1 MRARFG
7 LSLMLGMGACAVA
20 ACAEAPTEPVR
31 VKRERLSVGGEM
43 FRVFC
48 RRAAADAFPDDLE
61 GTQFNATCEGR
72 EPPPRANPRLYAM
85 FKQRTLIVKAL
96 DRILG
101 DEGAQAAGQV
111 RAILAED
118 ELRDFLQSTLPLYDP
133 PTARL
138 PDMTRSLVRV
148 LDRLVDEQ
156 DPVGVAALDVFSRIT
171 GRVGYRPLELALGVA
186 RPLLEYPRLDAFTRS
201 TLNLVAQGGDAEKQ
215 YDAVVSALALELAT
229 ADESVPGPDSTLVL
243 ARELLLSELTDLEP
257 DPALKPLWLV
267 RRDERGIAKP
277 LLLDNALPQPFLDS
291 DGDKRADIDAFGR
304 MLAVSGGPAS
314 IPAPFEVASEP
325 DETLRD
331 EYGRARNVWS
341 KGDDLL
347 FQHVDVQESLLAGLA
362 REQRLLLTPKVPGD
376 RTTVDKLA
384 RGLPALLGTWQ
395 DHQIR
400 YGASDV
406 TFKGPSLD
414 PMLDLVHAVG
424 AMAHRPEVEK
434 ALAVLEASLR
444 DHEPESAALIAALL
458 EIDRRADLHPDALLT
473 GIGGPGTPHEFWDD
487 LIKIGVRIT
496 KRPGLLEALMRS
508 FLDPSAPG
516 QGPLIGNWMRHKD
529 AISYP
534 NAPSTKPEDINA
546 RAVSSYSEPVDRT
559 QPDIGKNRSVFQR
572 TAAMVNGLHGQ
583 KHCNK
588 KDAKLKVHLG
598 GLPLTLP
605 LFSSG
610 YKPCE
615 LFEVPD
621 MVEIHIQAVLGRAK
635 IPLKPGDLN
644 ALGGLCPIVD
654 ATCLGKT
661 QETESQIV
669 GFDDTPTPEALARF
683 VFAPPNEFVRGIT
696 DPVTTIDGAQ
706 IVLWEPNA
714 LFPMEVVDPLAK
726 PYGQPDH
733 PGLTFLQAG
742 YTLFEAFDDYELRD
756 PSGKLLDGY
765 LFGDLLST
773 LHMHWA
779 SRRSEPCDG
788 PPAETCTQSLD
799 PKKPFFS
806 HQTNLVSYEP
816 LIAEA
821 LIDVDLLARLHETT
835 KALAAIT
842 VDGED
847 GITIMA
853 RLITLLLTPDPALS
867 YRDGAATA
875 FTNGGAELGY
885 VSPLYLLLDGLK
897 KIDASF
903 ASDEHA
909 HRLPVWLEARSELVD
924 LMFGVD
930 ELSGKPRLTDRIGR
944 AVTLRMMKFLQDR
957 IAAHRSAG
965 DVEDWSKSLV
975 PRIAES
981 LEKPWVAALIGLLD
995 RTYDDAAAAD
1005 EFAKLTKYLFEEEGA
1020 GFSTSLLAAG
1030 DLLQLLDDSASLSP
1044 LLHVAAEAI
1053 APGVLTAVNQ
1063 GGAFKVNEGVART
1076 FVELQRSISQ
1086 IDKGDPSTTAKLMRN
1101 LVAPSMDDGRTPLE
1115 VLLDA
1120 VSAIERADASR
1131 PLDAPLAREDF
1142 RSIAQALRAFLAD
1155 EDRGLERFYNVVQ
1168 HRTLESK

>member
-1 MRARFG
+1 MRARLG

-20 ACAEAPTEPVR
+20 ACAEGATASVR

-43 FRVFC
+43 YRVFC
-48 RRAAADAFPDDLE
+48 KRAAAQAFPDDLE

-72 EPPPRANPRLYAM
+72 EIPPKPNARLFAM
-85 FKQRTLIVKAL
+85 YKQRTSIVKAL
-96 DRILG
+96 DRVLG
-101 DEGAQAAGQV
+101 DEAAQAAGEV
-111 RAILAED
+111 RALLAED
-118 ELRDFLQSTLPLYDP
+118 ELRDFLRSTLPLYDP
-133 PTARL
+133 PSQRL

-148 LDRLVDEQ
+148 LDRLVDEK
-156 DPVGVAALDVFSRIT
+156 DPLGMATLDTFSRIT

-201 TLNLVAQGGDAEKQ
+201 TLNLVAQGGNAEKQ
-215 YDAVVSALALELAT
+215 YDALVSALSLELAT
-229 ADESVPGPDSTLVL
+229 ADESVPAPDSTLVL
-243 ARELLLSELTDLEP
+243 ARELLLSQLTDLEP

-267 RRDERGIAKP
+267 RRDERGVALP
-277 LLLDNALPQPFLDS
+277 LLVGKLLPQPFV
-291 DGDKRADIDAFGR
+291 DGDADLEADIDAFGR
-304 MLAVSGGPAS
+304 LLAVAGGPAS
-314 IPAPFEVASEP
+314 IPAPFAVASEP
-325 DETLRD
+325 DTKRD
-331 EYGRARNVWS
+331 EFGRARNMWS
-341 KGDDLL
+341 QGDELL
-347 FQHVDVQESLLAGLA
+347 FQHIDVQSSVLAGLA
-362 REQRLLLTPKVPGD
+362 REQRLLLTPKVAGD

-395 DHQIR
+395 DRQIR

-406 TFKGPSLD
+406 TFKGPSLE
-414 PMLDLVHAVG
+414 PLLDLVHAVG
-424 AMAHRPEVEK
+424 AVVHRPELEK
-434 ALAVLEASLR
+434 AVAVLEASLR
-444 DHEPESAALIAALL
+444 DHETESAGLIAALL
-458 EIDRRADLHPDALLT
+458 EIDRRADMHPEAELI
-473 GIGGPGTPHEFWDD
+473 GVGGPGTPHEFWDD

-508 FLDPSAPG
+508 FLDASSPA
-516 QGPLIGNWMRHKD
+516 QGPLLGNWMRYKD
-529 AISYP
+529 AVSYP
-534 NAPSTKPEDINA
+534 NAPSTNPADINA
-546 RAVSSYSEPVDRT
+546 RAVRKYSELVDHS
-559 QPDIGKNRSVFQR
+559 QPDIGKNRSIFQR
-572 TAAMVNGLHGQ
+572 TAAMVNDLHGQ

-588 KDAKLKVHLG
+588 PNAQLKVHLG
-598 GLPLTLP
+598 GLPVTLP
-605 LFSSG
+605 LFGAG

-644 ALGGLCPIVD
+644 ALGGLCPVVD

-683 VFAPPNEFVRGIT
+683 VFAPPNAFVRGIT
-696 DPVTTIDGAQ
+696 DPVNTIDGAQ
-706 IVLWEPNA
+706 IVAWEPNA
-714 LFPMEVVDPLAK
+714 LFPMEVVDPMAK

-742 YTLFEAFDDYELRD
+742 YTLFEAFDNNELRD
-756 PSGKLLDGY
+756 PKGKLLDGY
-765 LFGDLLST
+765 LFGDFMST
-773 LHMHWA
+773 LHRHWA
-779 SRRSEPCDG
+779 SRRTEDCAG
-788 PPAETCTQSLD
+788 PPAETCTQSLN

-821 LIDVDLLARLHETT
+821 LIDVNLMARLHETT
-835 KALAAIT
+835 KALAQIQI
-842 VDGED
+842 DGED

-853 RLITLLLTPDPALS
+853 RAVTLLLSPDPALT

-875 FTNGGAELGY
+875 RSNGGTELGY

-897 KIDASF
+897 KIDTSF
-903 ASDEHA
+903 ASQEHA
-909 HRLPVWLEARSELVD
+909 HRLPVWREARSELVD
-924 LMFGVD
+924 MIFGVD
-930 ELSGKPRLTDRIGR
+930 ELSGKPRLTDRVGR

-957 IAAHRSAG
+957 IKAHRALG
-965 DVEDWSKSLV
+965 DVTDWSKSFA
-975 PRIAES
+975 PRVGET
-981 LEKPWVAALIGLLD
+981 LEKPWVAAIIGLLD
-995 RTYDDAAAAD
+995 RTYDDPVAAA
-1005 EFAKLTKYLFEEEGA
+1005 EFAKLAKYLFEEEGA

-1030 DLLQLLDDSASLSP
+1030 DLLQLLDDSASLTP

-1063 GGAFKVNEGVART
+1063 GGSFKVNDGVART
-1076 FVELQRSISQ
+1076 FVELQRSVSQ

-1101 LVAPSMDDGRTPLE
+1101 LVAASMEDGRTPLE

-1120 VSAIERADASR
+1120 VSTIERADPTR

-1142 RSIAQALRAFLAD
+1142 RSIAASLRDFFAD
-1155 EDRGLERFYNVVQ
+1155 EDRGLERFYSVVQ